1 MIAMLRSW
9 LVYAL
14 GVVLLTTTTPTP
26 APTKTATAE
35 PQASATPRAETTP
48 SPSTSSAFE
57 SFTQDDLSVITGNVQ
72 RPNGMIWYNNNLYVV
87 CNGDWTVYEINSET
101 GTTRTYISG
110 VRNGHALYTEETE
123 NDELIVW
130 VPDFD
135 QGALL
140 RVNPVRAPDVIAT
153 GLEAPWGISRLDDE
167 HFLITT
173 LGDNNI
179 VKVSREGEVEE
190 FLTGLRSPTGIAVDD
205 RIVYVANNGS
215 ARRALEWFNIEEE
228 TPAPKPLVSGLQ
240 SVTGITVGPDGY
252 LYFTYALGSRGVV
265 GRVDAETCREK
276 GGCANND
283 VEIVVYTELAAPL
296 AGLTISED
304 ERLFVHTMFRPE
316 IYWVK
321 LP

>member
-1 MIAMLRSW
+1 MIAMVRS
-9 LVYAL
+9 LMVYAL
-14 GVVLLTTTTPTP
+14 SVVLLTTTTPTP
-26 APTKTATAE
+26 APTKTAT
-35 PQASATPRAETTP
+35 PQRQASPTPRAEETP
-48 SPSTSSAFE
+48 SSSTYSTFE
-57 SFTQDDLSVITGNVQ
+57 AFTQDDLSVITGNVQ

-87 CNGDWTVYEINSET
+87 CNGDWTMYEIDSET
-101 GTTRTYISG
+101 GATRTYISG

-123 NDELIVW
+123 NNELIVW

-140 RVNPVRAPDVIAT
+140 RVNPVRAPDVIVT
-153 GLEAPWGISRLDDE
+153 GLEAPWGISALDEE

-179 VKVSREGEVEE
+179 IKVSRSGEVEE
-190 FLTGLRSPTGIAVDD
+190 LLAGLRSPTGIAVDEG
-205 RIVYVANNGS
+205 IVYVANNGS
-215 ARRALEWFNIEEE
+215 ARRALEWFSLDEEQ
-228 TPAPKPLVSGLQ
+228 PAPKPLVSGLQ
-240 SVTGITVGPDGY
+240 SVTGMTVGTDGY

-265 GRVDAETCREK
+265 GRVDAQNCREK

-296 AGLTISED
+296 AGLTISPD
-304 ERLFVHTMFRPE
+304 QRLFIHTMFRPE

-321 LP
+321 LQ